1 MLQINTGPF
10 IRVHSMIL
18 LGRWLGL
25 YSRQPAAW
33 LIGWMRRSPVTF
45 KKLSQMIAC
54 VIKLSFIQHKVIS
67 LLCVKPNKMWERC
80 ALYYVT
86 SKGQNTFI
94 WILRY
99 HIRVLPREVG
109 VSYGRLGLTWVR
121 YLGICRERGVSSRA
135 VTTILSCQVPCGTKF
150 LRVLIFAI
158 FAVIRKISSR
168 K

>member
-18 LGRWLGL
+18 LGRWLWL
-25 YSRQPAAW
+25 YSWQPAAW

-45 KKLSQMIAC
+45 KKLSQMITC
-54 VIKLSFIQHKVIS
+54 IIKLSFIQHKVIS

-80 ALYYVT
+80 GLYYVT
-86 SKGQNTFI
+86 SIGQNTFI
-94 WILRY
+94 WILTY
-99 HIRVLPREVG
+99 HREVG
-109 VSYGRLGLTWVR
+109 VSYSRLGHTWVR

-150 LRVLIFAI
+150 LPVRIFVI
-158 FAVIRKISSR
+158 FAVIHKISSH

>member
-1 MLQINTGPF
+1 MLQINTRPF
-10 IRVHSMIL
+10 IWVHSMIL
-18 LGRWLGL
+18 LGRWLWL

-45 KKLSQMIAC
+45 KKFSQMIAC
-54 VIKLSFIQHKVIS
+54 IIKLSFIQHKVIS

-80 ALYYVT
+80 GLYYVT
-86 SKGQNTFI
+86 SIGENTFT

-121 YLGICRERGVSSRA
+121 YLGICRGRGVSSMA

-150 LRVLIFAI
+150 LRLPIFAI
-158 FAVIRKISSR
+158 FAAIRKISSR

>member
-1 MLQINTGPF
+1 MLQINTRPF
-10 IRVHSMIL
+10 IWVHSMIL
-18 LGRWLGL
+18 LGRWLWL

-54 VIKLSFIQHKVIS
+54 IIKLSFIQHKVIS

-80 ALYYVT
+80 GLYYVT
-86 SKGQNTFI
+86 SIGENTFT

-121 YLGICRERGVSSRA
+121 YLGICRGRGVSSMA

-150 LRVLIFAI
+150 LRLPIFAI
-158 FAVIRKISSR
+158 FAAIRKISSR

>member
-1 MLQINTGPF
+1 MLQINTRPF
-10 IRVHSMIL
+10 IWVHSMIL
-18 LGRWLGL
+18 LGRWLWL

-45 KKLSQMIAC
+45 KKLPQMIAC
-54 VIKLSFIQHKVIS
+54 IIKLSFIQHKVVS
-67 LLCVKPNKMWERC
+67 LLYVKPNKMWERC
-80 ALYYVT
+80 GLDYVT

-99 HIRVLPREVG
+99 HIRVLPREAG
-109 VSYGRLGLTWVR
+109 VSYGRLGHTWVR
-121 YLGICRERGVSSRA
+121 HLGIWRERGVSSRA

-158 FAVIRKISSR
+158 FAVICKISSR